1 LKISAEAKVIG
12 DLRSPP
18 PPAAPPLRFGV
29 FQLDVRTGELRKAGV
44 LAGLQERSL
53 RVLAQLLEPPGDLV
67 TASSCA
73 SGWGQTGRAVT
84 SNTT

>member
-1 LKISAEAKVIG
+1 LKISAEAKASG

-29 FQLDVRTGELRKAGV
+29 FQLDVRTGEPRNTSV
-44 LAGLQERSL
+44 LVGLQEQSVK
-53 RVLAQLLEPPGDLV
+53 VLAELLERPGDLV

-73 SGWGQTGRAVT
+73 SGRGQR
-84 SNTT
+84 